1 MPAYL
6 LHIVN
11 GRAANLILCLIN
23 VCHSFVLFPVEH
35 QIFYCISIWNIF
47 ERSCTSYVRWN
58 AYVRCLGTA
67 VIFKTCISSAKL
79 PRGYPGNMSDLYF
92 RFANLYLNVL
102 RIIYLPKCLLSLSF
116 LN

>member
-1 MPAYL
+1 MYVIPLSYFRLNIKFFIALAYGIYSKGVA
-6 LHIVN
+6 H
-11 GRAANLILCLIN
+11 
-23 VCHSFVLFPVEH
+23 HMFD
-35 QIFYCISIWNIF
+35 
-47 ERSCTSYVRWN
+47 

>member
-1 MPAYL
+1 MYAIPLSYFRLNIKFFIALAYGIYSKGVA
-6 LHIVN
+6 H
-11 GRAANLILCLIN
+11 
-23 VCHSFVLFPVEH
+23 HMFD
-35 QIFYCISIWNIF
+35 
-47 ERSCTSYVRWN
+47 
-58 AYVRCLGTA
+58 TA

-79 PRGYPGNMSDLYF
+79 PRSYPGNMSDLYF